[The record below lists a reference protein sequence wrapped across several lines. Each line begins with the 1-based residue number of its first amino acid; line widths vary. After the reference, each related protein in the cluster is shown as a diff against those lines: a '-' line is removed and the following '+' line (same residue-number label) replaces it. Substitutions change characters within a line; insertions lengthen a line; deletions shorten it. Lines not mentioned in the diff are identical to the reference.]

1 MFGSTLGLKL
11 SQAPALPLSI
21 KMQPFDIGENQLEY
35 QGSLATPLFVLLS
48 NRTKVA
54 ADLYNAL
61 LGLHS
66 GINSFS
72 FSTGKT
78 GAIAP
83 TLDVDLNEYGTYH
96 LASEQIQWRF
106 PDAWTY
112 EWRPTPLV
120 RADAW
125 LRAAVPNLTFQN
137 HVFTYEAHGSLLSGD
152 ARNFLLGFGSPALEG
167 LGVNDGTGLIFH
179 FSYPSHGWYVHL
191 LVDHSHVQ
199 PEGLFIQMV
208 TTIEGGGIDYEQTT
222 SWIKD
227 LFREALG
234 RLGLE
239 IATGVG

>member
-72 FSTGKT
+72 FTTGKT

-167 LGVNDGTGLIFH
+167 
-179 FSYPSHGWYVHL
+179 YVHL